1 MSDIDKNG
9 IIIIASVL
17 ITILI
22 VVCIKFCDFNYCNK
36 IRINKTINYQEI

>member
-1 MSDIDKNG
+1 MSDIDKEG

-22 VVCIKFCDFNYCNK
+22 IIFIKFCNCNCYK
-36 IRINKTINYQEI
+36 VNVYKNSNYQEI